1 METTKTLRERFE
13 EFIDTFEIWCIPDGF
28 WEDYSLYLS
37 EEESNKLWSF
47 IEQEIKLAEQRGE
60 ANMKQRVQNL
70 LDDNDDYMDFERLF
84 HYL

>member
-1 METTKTLRERFE
+1 METTKILRERFE
-13 EFIDTFEIWCIPDGF
+13 QFLTDEVDLPLGDFEFILP
-28 WEDYSLYLS
+28 
-37 EEESNKLWSF
+37 F
-47 IEQEIKLAEQRGE
+47 IEQEIKLAEKRGE